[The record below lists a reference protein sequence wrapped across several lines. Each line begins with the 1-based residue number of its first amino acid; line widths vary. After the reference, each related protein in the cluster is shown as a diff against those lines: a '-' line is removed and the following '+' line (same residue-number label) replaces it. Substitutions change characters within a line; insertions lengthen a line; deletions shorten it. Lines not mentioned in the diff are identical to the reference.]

1 MIIYKFQLYK
11 LKKKNKQKCTNKQKN
26 VRKLY
31 PLITR
36 QKQIIYPLL
45 MITPQGSTLH
55 AAFFPL
61 FEFLCSLLHSHQS
74 KVYPLLYYMYNW
86 FTWDGSP
93 ITRHPPFLSIL
104 CDLFI
109 YFWTDCVIYYYVIF
123 ASQSF
128 GSRFQHFSLSLF
140 KRAIPR

>member
-1 MIIYKFQLYK
+1 MYRQ
-11 LKKKNKQKCTNKQKN
+11 TNKKY

-36 QKQIIYPLL
+36 QRQIYSLL

-61 FEFLCSLLHSHQS
+61 FEFLCFLLHSHQS
-74 KVYPLLYYMYNW
+74 KVYLLLYCMYNW

-109 YFWTDCVIYYYVIF
+109 YFWTDFVIYYYVIF
-123 ASQSF
+123 DSYSF
-128 GSRFQHFSLSLF
+128 GSRFQHLSR
-140 KRAIPR
+140 KSI